1 MSIFNAPSF
10 YNQAD
15 QDIYNQ
21 GFSFIPQE
29 QFRGGAFK
37 IPGDGSVENDTFR
50 QPTGITSLGGGGGGG
65 DYAASLGLGPDSR
78 GYMGNFQDIN
88 FNDRYSYTPQG
99 ITIEDLSKPSNIGDF
114 AVTAAPSL
122 SDQSGYIRPA
132 PEIFQPQKQNM
143 FQKAFGSIKNKAA
156 PIFGGILSAA
166 TGIPFLGAGLNAL
179 SKNFEKR
186 ELGAGV
192 IDEFGN
198 FYDEDELNR
207 QNALGGYYTDAARS
221 ARRRTARIENM
232 LKRQAENKRIS
243 EINLAR
249 LQAQEKAQEAA
260 RQAAADQ
267 MQREMKLQ
275 VEVVIKLVM
284 ILLLW
289 RDREMIM
296 VEVIMVEVALQDL
309 LDQEDQTVWDHL
321 LMVVEYLT

>member
-50 QPTGITSLGGGGGGG
+50 QPIRTLLDQGGRDSQNNFGI
-65 DYAASLGLGPDSR
+65 DDRGLITTDFR
-78 GYMGNFQDIN
+78 NFEPN
-88 FNDRYSYTPQG
+88 YSYTPPAY
-99 ITIEDLSKPSNIGDF
+99 DDF
-114 AVTAAPSL
+114 P
-122 SDQSGYIRPA
+122 
-132 PEIFQPQKQNM
+132 PQQNM
-143 FQKAFGSIKNKAA
+143 FQKTFSSIKDKAA

-166 TGIPFLGAGLNAL
+166 TGIPFLGTGLQAISNQ
-179 SKNFEKR
+179 FENR
-186 ELGAGV
+186 PLGAAV

-198 FYDEDELNR
+198 VYDEEELNR
-207 QNALGGYYTDAARS
+207 QNARGGYYTDAARS

-249 LQAQEKAQEAA
+249 LQAQEKKQEEI
-260 RQAAADQ
+260 RQAAAKA
-267 MQREMKLQ
+267 MQDRNRAEGRGGYQAGYDSAFMEGPGDDNGGSDNGGGGSPGSSGPGGSDSMGSFAYGGRVPYMMGGLTD
-275 VEVVIKLVM
+275 LVD
-284 ILLLW
+284 IY
-289 RDREMIM
+289 D
-296 VEVIMVEVALQDL
+296 
-309 LDQEDQTVWDHL
+309 
-321 LMVVEYLT
+321 

>member
-10 YNQAD
+10 YNQRD

-21 GFSFIPQE
+21 GFFFQPQE
-29 QFRGGAFK
+29 MFSGGAFK

-50 QPTGITSLGGGGGGG
+50 QPIRTLLDQGGGGGNNAFNASDNPAFLGNYG
-65 DYAASLGLGPDSR
+65 DID
-78 GYMGNFQDIN
+78 
-88 FNDRYSYTPQG
+88 FNERYKFNPQEFMTDANDFG
-99 ITIEDLSKPSNIGDF
+99 FGVADEDKGFL
-114 AVTAAPSL
+114 PSL
-122 SDQSGYIRPA
+122 
-132 PEIFQPQKQNM
+132 
-143 FQKAFGSIKNKAA
+143 KNKLGKG
-156 PIFGGILSAA
+156 IDFGKMIGGGILSAA

-186 ELGAGV
+186 ELGAGI

-198 FYDEDELNR
+198 FYDEDELNK

-267 MQREMKLQ
+267 MQRENEAAGRGGYQAGYDSDFMDGGRDDSGNERGRGNDPDDKGGSDTMGSFAYGGRVPYMMGGLAD
-275 VEVVIKLVM
+275 LVD
-284 ILLLW
+284 IY
-289 RDREMIM
+289 D
-296 VEVIMVEVALQDL
+296 
-309 LDQEDQTVWDHL
+309 
-321 LMVVEYLT
+321 

>member
-50 QPTGITSLGGGGGGG
+50 QPIGILLDQGGGGGNNAFNASDNPAFLGNYG
-65 DYAASLGLGPDSR
+65 DID
-78 GYMGNFQDIN
+78 
-88 FNDRYSYTPQG
+88 FNERYKFNPQEFMTDANDFG
-99 ITIEDLSKPSNIGDF
+99 FGVADEDKGFL
-114 AVTAAPSL
+114 PSL
-122 SDQSGYIRPA
+122 
-132 PEIFQPQKQNM
+132 
-143 FQKAFGSIKNKAA
+143 KNKLGKG
-156 PIFGGILSAA
+156 IDFGKMIGGGILSAA

-186 ELGAGV
+186 ELGAGI

-198 FYDEDELNR
+198 FYDEDELNK

-232 LKRQAENKRIS
+232 LRRQAENKRIS

-267 MQREMKLQ
+267 MQRENEAAGRGGYQAGYDSDFMDGGRDDSGNERGRGNDPDDKGGSDTMGSFAYGGRVPYMMGGLTD
-275 VEVVIKLVM
+275 LVD
-284 ILLLW
+284 IY
-289 RDREMIM
+289 D
-296 VEVIMVEVALQDL
+296 
-309 LDQEDQTVWDHL
+309 
-321 LMVVEYLT
+321 

>member
-50 QPTGITSLGGGGGGG
+50 QPIRTLLDQGGGGGNNAFNASDNPAFLGNYG
-65 DYAASLGLGPDSR
+65 DID
-78 GYMGNFQDIN
+78 
-88 FNDRYSYTPQG
+88 FNERYKFNPQEFMTDANDFG
-99 ITIEDLSKPSNIGDF
+99 FGVADEDKGFL
-114 AVTAAPSL
+114 PSL
-122 SDQSGYIRPA
+122 
-132 PEIFQPQKQNM
+132 
-143 FQKAFGSIKNKAA
+143 KNKLGKG
-156 PIFGGILSAA
+156 IDFGKMIGGGILSAA

-232 LKRQAENKRIS
+232 LRRQAENKRIS

-267 MQREMKLQ
+267 MQRENEAASRGGYQAGYDSAFMDGGRDDSGNERGRGNDPDDKGGSDTMGSFAYGGRVPYMMGGLTD
-275 VEVVIKLVM
+275 LVD
-284 ILLLW
+284 IY
-289 RDREMIM
+289 D
-296 VEVIMVEVALQDL
+296 
-309 LDQEDQTVWDHL
+309 
-321 LMVVEYLT
+321 